1 VWIDYCLSECG
12 WLCGLRGFVHDV
24 DLAGAPPTLP
34 RTTAEYFTVGRSLC
48 RTPCV
53 GRRLACFPLECICWP
68 TYSGPKVN
76 SDCCLCVR
84 PSVGLSGWGSP
95 GRLRNHHAEVLRGSR
110 PACPFRTSSV
120 PTLQRALYKFR
131 LLLSHTECYPVV
143 SICRHPTTC
152 VGTGILQ
159 SRLQAGSIKTRSRL
173 CPPAW
178 NLYLIRGHGRNFSPP
193 IKKDRD

>member
-1 VWIDYCLSECG
+1 VVVWASGFCSRCG
-12 WLCGLRGFVHDV
+12 FGRRSPHLTSNNRRVFHRW
-24 DLAGAPPTLP
+24 AEPPQN
-34 RTTAEYFTVGRSLC
+34 TA
-48 RTPCV
+48 CV

-173 CPPAW
+173 CPPAG
-178 NLYLIRGHGRNFSPP
+178 NQYLIRGHGRNFSPP